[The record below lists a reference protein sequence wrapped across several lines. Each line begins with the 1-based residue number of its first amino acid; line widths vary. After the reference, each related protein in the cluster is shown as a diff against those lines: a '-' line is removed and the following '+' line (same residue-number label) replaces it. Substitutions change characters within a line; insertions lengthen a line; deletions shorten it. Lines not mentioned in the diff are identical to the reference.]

1 MEYFSLND
9 LIGSSSL
16 LSLCLF
22 ILLAILANAF
32 VRKSE
37 RLVMMLAVVGILV
50 SIGFSVSLFPLN
62 QTAYSDMLLVGGYA
76 SFFQILFLL
85 ITLFTIF
92 LSYPYLEK
100 NHFHYGE
107 YYILLMLSCLG
118 MMLMGS
124 AADLITIFL
133 GLEVMSVSFY
143 VLAGFFRNKLTSNE
157 AALKYFLLGAF
168 ATGFLLYGIALIY
181 GTTGTTNLLRIA
193 MQYPQAFYEPIHVIG
208 FGLLLIGLAFKVA
221 AVPFHM
227 WVPDVYEGAPT
238 TVTGF
243 MSTGG
248 KAAAFASVVLALSIP
263 LSTKDPHFTT
273 VLAVLA
279 AASMILGNW
288 FGLAQKNLK
297 RMLAYSSIAHAG
309 YILVGVASASVLGQ
323 EGIAFYLVS
332 YALTNLGAFGVIAM
346 LEKEND
352 GNLSYE
358 DYAGLARRRP
368 AVAALLSIF
377 MFSLIGIPPFAG
389 FVGKYY
395 LFASAVQSH
404 MTWLAILGVVTSL
417 FSMYY
422 YLRVVVFMYFR
433 EPGETAELTLDTSSM
448 ITIGISAA
456 GVLLLGVLPS
466 LILQFMQYMF

>member
-16 LSLCLF
+16 LSLGVF
-22 ILLAILANAF
+22 ILLAMLANAF
-32 VRKSE
+32 IKKSE
-37 RLVMMLAVVGILV
+37 RLTAAISIFGIITSMV
-50 SIGFSVSLFPLN
+50 FAAYLFRRN
-62 QTAYSDMLLVGGYA
+62 ETAYSDMLLVGGYA
-76 SFFQILFLL
+76 SFFQLLFLL
-85 ITLFTIF
+85 VTLLTIF
-92 LSYPYLEK
+92 ISFPYLEK
-100 NHFHYGE
+100 TNFHFGE

-133 GLEVMSVSFY
+133 GLEVMSISFY
-143 VLAGFFRNKLTSNE
+143 VLAGFFRNKLSSNE

-193 MQYPQAFYEPIHVIG
+193 MQYPQAYSEPLHLIG
-208 FGLLLIGLAFKVA
+208 FGLLLIGFGFKVA

-238 TVTGF
+238 SVTAF

-248 KAAAFASVVLALSIP
+248 KAAAFSSIILAFSIP
-263 LSTKDPHFTT
+263 LSLKDPNLIN
-273 VLAVLA
+273 VIAILA
-279 AASMILGNW
+279 AASMLLGNW

-309 YILVGVASASVLGQ
+309 YMLVGVASGSTLGQ

-346 LEKEND
+346 LEKEHD

-358 DYAGLARRRP
+358 DYAGLARRKP

-395 LFASAVQSH
+395 LFASAVEAH
-404 MTWLAILGVVTSL
+404 LTWLAILGVVTSL

-422 YLRVVVFMYFR
+422 YLRIVVYMYFK
-433 EPGETAELTLDTSSM
+433 EPSDTSE
-448 ITIGISAA
+448 ITIDTPTMISIGFSALGI
-456 GVLLLGVLPS
+456 LLLGILPS
-466 LILQFMQYMF
+466 LILNYMQYIF